1 MYSCQERD
9 SSVANRSRH
18 GQNTEIKHCLTKQH
32 CQEAIKLNEIMR
44 EDWKIIQSDSI
55 LWAHKISFKQAED
68 TFQNSFQ
75 IEFKLTPYFWKLYFF
90 YSAQL
95 IQKLFFSDKI
105 PMTNF
110 FSQKMYMIFKSVHL
124 WDLRLLNIWGK
135 SRLLYRCISI
145 NLNVMEKF
153 ISVIQLKLRN
163 SCITFNK
170 NPPIH
175 SLNILKY
182 GDMPIS

>member
-1 MYSCQERD
+1 
-9 SSVANRSRH
+9 
-18 GQNTEIKHCLTKQH
+18 
-32 CQEAIKLNEIMR
+32 MR

-110 FSQKMYMIFKSVHL
+110 FSQKC
-124 WDLRLLNIWGK
+124 IWFLSQYTSGICD
-135 SRLLYRCISI
+135 YSI
-145 NLNVMEKF
+145 YGGNLDCYTGA
-153 ISVIQLKLRN
+153 SQ
-163 SCITFNK
+163 
-170 NPPIH
+170 
-175 SLNILKY
+175 
-182 GDMPIS
+182 